1 MSVDEALM
9 KDQEIAVARRWSA
22 AMAHICV
29 VTAAVF
35 VVSSIW
41 QWRSMAPADLA
52 TWLDVPDVRLDHGRA
67 LGVFLLLCLPAT
79 INAYGLIAIRSS
91 FLSFAS
97 GEIFSP
103 VAVLGLQ
110 RFGSAG
116 AISVLAAAVMTP
128 MVGCWLTYDSQAGAD
143 FPIRIGTGSL
153 TILVV
158 SGLTW
163 TFARILG
170 ITCAVE
176 RKNRELTEENAAF
189 V

>member
-1 MSVDEALM
+1 MSVGEEAM
-9 KDQEIAVARRWSA
+9 KDQEIAAAGRWSA
-22 AMAHICV
+22 AMSHICV
-29 VTAAVF
+29 LTAAVF
-35 VVSSIW
+35 VLGSIW
-41 QWRSMAPADLA
+41 QWGSMTPADLA
-52 TWLDVPDVRLDHGRA
+52 AWLDVPSVRVDHGRA
-67 LGVFLLLCLPAT
+67 IGVFLLMCLPAA
-79 INAYGLIAIRSS
+79 IIGYGLMAIRSS
-91 FLSFAS
+91 FLSFAR

-103 VAVLGLQ
+103 RAILGLR

-116 AISVLAAAVMTP
+116 AISVLVAAVMTP
-128 MVGCWLTYDSQAGAD
+128 IVGCWLTYDSHAGVD
-143 FPIRIGTGSL
+143 FPIKIGTGSL

-170 ITCAVE
+170 VTSAVE

>member
-1 MSVDEALM
+1 M
-9 KDQEIAVARRWSA
+9 KDQEIAAARHWSA
-22 AMAHICV
+22 AMSHICV

-35 VVSSIW
+35 VVGSIW
-41 QWRSMAPADLA
+41 QWRSMAPAGLA
-52 TWLDVPDVRLDHGRA
+52 AWLDVPTVRLDHGRA
-67 LGVFLLLCLPAT
+67 IGVFLLMCLPAA
-79 INAYGLIAIRSS
+79 INAYGLIAMRSS
-91 FLSFAS
+91 FQSFAR

-103 VAVLGLQ
+103 KAILGLQ

-116 AISVLAAAVMTP
+116 AISVLVAAIMTP
-128 MVGCWLTYDSQAGAD
+128 LVGCWLTYDSSAGAD
-143 FPIRIGTGSL
+143 FPTRIGTGSL

-170 ITCAVE
+170 VTSAVE